1 MNSLENS
8 LKELVIEK
16 YGSVTAFTTKIEMSN
31 STFVSIIRRG
41 VNNANINNIVK
52 ICNELN
58 ISAEALANGQ
68 ILPADVQPN
77 NSGKFTEVNDL
88 LSYVKINI
96 LTTENISINGE
107 PLTNNEK
114 QMLVDAFELSC
125 EMIRRNAT
133 RRALEKGGF

>member
-1 MNSLENS
+1 MKTNEMI
-8 LKELVIEK
+8 LKEMAIQQ
-16 YGSVTAFTTKIEMSN
+16 YGSVKAFTSKIGLSN
-31 STFVSIIRRG
+31 STFVSILNRG
-41 VNNANINNIVK
+41 LNNANIGSIIK
-52 ICNELN
+52 ICDGLN

-77 NSGKFTEVNDL
+77 KSGNFDDVNEM
-88 LSYVKINI
+88 LSFIKINI
-96 LTTENISINGE
+96 LTSESLKINGE